1 MSEQSAF
8 FLYLIKSYLTGQPR
22 QCPYCGS
29 FDNELIARCRVII
42 QLRKCHN
49 CGLMFRYPKETPE
62 YNQKYYQQDYKEGIT
77 TDMPSPETI
86 EKWKQVNFKGTP
98 VDFTEKL
105 NLLNLFIQQG
115 KVLDFGAS
123 WGYVSYQLAAAG
135 YDVYSYELSKVRG
148 GYAKKHLGVRMI
160 ESLQELEKHQERFDA
175 IYTSHVI
182 EHVPYPK
189 ELFNLFMKLL
199 KPKGKLIAF
208 VPNCQSVSQIM
219 GHGFGM
225 HHVLALNKEF
235 LEPALLNQGFENTF
249 FTSSPYHFNKIRKF
263 AESNVKYDDKLEGDE
278 LFFVATKK

>member
-1 MSEQSAF
+1 MAEKVTFS
-8 FLYLIKSYLTGQPR
+8 LYLMKSYLTGQSR

-29 FDNELIARCRVII
+29 FDNELIARRRVII

-62 YNQKYYQQDYKEGIT
+62 YNQKYYQQDYQEGIT

-86 EKWKQVNFKGTP
+86 ETWKKANFKSTP

-105 NLLNLFIQQG
+105 NLLSFFVQNGTI
-115 KVLDFGAS
+115 LDFGAS
-123 WGYVSYQLAAAG
+123 WGYVSYQLSAAG
-135 YDVYSYELSKVRG
+135 YDVYGYELSKVRAK
-148 GYAKKHLGVRMI
+148 YAAKYLGVRMI
-160 ESLQELEKHQERFDA
+160 NSLQELEKYGETFDA

-189 ELFNLFMKLL
+189 DLFNLFLKLL
-199 KPKGKLIAF
+199 KPKGKLVAF
-208 VPNCQSVSQIM
+208 VPNCQSMSQIM

-249 FTSSPYHFNKIRKF
+249 FTSSPYNFDKIRKF
-263 AESNVKYDDKLEGDE
+263 AESGVKYEDRLEGDE